1 MNFQKFIYDFL
12 KFNDFSAN
20 FHDILT
26 HAEALKSGEMG
37 LCHTVPLT
45 LSPPL
50 VAPHAFSAT
59 ALLRLAMPSAF
70 GVQLRVARAQG
81 VAVITLAYAFRV
93 PRFQRD
99 YAATARDHF
108 VVSLAALVSPPACA
122 MSSLRD
128 YRLSWSGDMVQVE
141 PAELQETALRAA
153 EPHKTPVTGALAD
166 IKQPSGL
173 RVRRG

>member
-12 KFNDFSAN
+12 NFNDFSAN

-26 HAEALKSGEMG
+26 RAKALKSGAMGIWYIFGVGWCRKHPSRVCAMG

-70 GVQLRVARAQG
+70 GVQLCVARAQG
-81 VAVITLAYAFRV
+81 VAVTTLAYAFRV

-99 YAATARDHF
+99 HAATARDHF

-128 YRLSWSGDMVQVE
+128 YRLSWSGGVVQAE
-141 PAELQETALRAA
+141 PAEL
-153 EPHKTPVTGALAD
+153 HKTVLRTAGGAA
-166 IKQPSGL
+166 
-173 RVRRG
+173 